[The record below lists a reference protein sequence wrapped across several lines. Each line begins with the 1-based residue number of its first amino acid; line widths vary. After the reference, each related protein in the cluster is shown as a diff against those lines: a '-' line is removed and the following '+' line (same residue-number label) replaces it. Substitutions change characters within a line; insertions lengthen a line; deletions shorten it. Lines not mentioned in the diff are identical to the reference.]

1 VFLFSSLTQLNTSSP
16 TLAVK
21 LMRTVST
28 AAFTKLQRMVLR
40 KDPIGEARPEQMS
53 TEQVRWSVLML
64 RAVWC

>member
-1 VFLFSSLTQLNTSSP
+1 MLNKSSP
-16 TLAVK
+16 TSALK

-53 TEQVRWSVLML
+53 KEQVRWSMPTQ
-64 RAVWC
+64 RQGDA